1 MYFLVPPD
9 TIQIVLET
17 FHSYFCFQISITASV
32 YIRQCEFASSLGV
45 LLIFMSSEPPV
56 CNM

>member
-1 MYFLVPPD
+1 MYFLAPPD
-9 TIQIVLET
+9 SIQIVLET

-32 YIRQCEFASSLGV
+32 YVRQREFAVSLGV

-56 CNM
+56 CNI